1 MESVILN
8 REGIINLLKNLDGKK
23 ANGPDKL
30 RTTLLEIT
38 ASEIAEAVTFLFA
51 QSYESGQLPNDWRN
65 AHVVPVFEKGEKHD
79 PCNYRPVSLTA
90 VLCKIM
96 EHIIYRNIMNHLED
110 NDILFANQLG
120 FQKNNSCESQLILTV
135 EDLAMN
141 LDHQRR
147 IQDFFRRGCTRLLLY
162 FNTNKPHSFLF
173 AEYQLY

>member
-65 AHVVPVFEKGEKHD
+65 AHVVPAFKKGE
-79 PCNYRPVSLTA
+79 NMIPVIIDLSPLL
-90 VLCKIM
+90 LCYVKSWNIF
-96 EHIIYRNIMNHLED
+96 YRNIMHHLED
-110 NDILFANQLG
+110 NDILFTNQLG
-120 FQKNNSCESQLILTV
+120 CQKNNSCESQLILTV

-147 IQDFFRRGCTRLLLY
+147 IQDFFKRGCTRLLLY

>member
-65 AHVVPVFEKGEKHD
+65 AHVVPAFKKGQ
-79 PCNYRPVSLTA
+79 NMIPVIIDLSPLL
-90 VLCKIM
+90 LCYVKSW
-96 EHIIYRNIMNHLED
+96 NISFIGTLST
-110 NDILFANQLG
+110 ILRTMTSYLP
-120 FQKNNSCESQLILTV
+120 T
-135 EDLAMN
+135 N
-141 LDHQRR
+141 LDVRKIIHVN
-147 IQDFFRRGCTRLLLY
+147 L
-162 FNTNKPHSFLF
+162 S
-173 AEYQLY
+173 